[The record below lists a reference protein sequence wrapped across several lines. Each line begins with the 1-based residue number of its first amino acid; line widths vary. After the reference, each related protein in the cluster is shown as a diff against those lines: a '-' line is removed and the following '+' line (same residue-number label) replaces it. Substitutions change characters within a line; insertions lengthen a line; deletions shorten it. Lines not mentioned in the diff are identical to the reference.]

1 MARFALLLLIVCLT
15 ACTAPPTAAP
25 IANAARLAQAP
36 GVAGAPL
43 TSGSG
48 RPEPVTLWQDASI
61 FDLVRRLIGSAH
73 SRVMVEMYELG
84 RKDMTSALGAVRAR
98 GVAVRVIT
106 DPTGPL
112 SWTAWQFYYRQGDN
126 SICGGSPGTEYFALG
141 AVKQLYFGF
150 WVKFSSPFSFPPDPE
165 VHAAYAF
172 AQSGQIVLDMERS
185 GDVYFVNELPG
196 SGGTSIPSLRS
207 PSWSLGG
214 WHQVE
219 MLFDYAGTVKTWV
232 DGVLTINATG
242 VHYPS
247 DAGFSQIEISPT
259 WGGCPSG
266 APAFDSWTWYGHVH
280 VARP

>member
-1 MARFALLLLIVCLT
+1 MVAAALSAA
-15 ACTAPPTAAP
+15 ACECHSATDRPPGGWPNAP
-25 IANAARLAQAP
+25 
-36 GVAGAPL
+36 AGWTVVSDYGMHALNDGGWVNVYPSDI
-43 TSGSG
+43 TSGG
-48 RPEPVTLWQDASI
+48 
-61 FDLVRRLIGSAH
+61 
-73 SRVMVEMYELG
+73 
-84 RKDMTSALGAVRAR
+84 
-98 GVAVRVIT
+98 VRVIT

-126 SICGGSPGTEYFALG
+126 SVCGGSPGTEYFALG

-247 DAGFSQIEISPT
+247 DAGFSLVEISPT
-259 WGGCPSG
+259 WGGCGGG
-266 APAFDSWTWYGHVH
+266 APAFDSWIWYGHVH
-280 VARP
+280 VRTP